1 MNQAL
6 WTAIAAFIVGGAVR
20 AMKGGKEPAGIPKRA
35 LPYIALAF
43 GGISAALDAR
53 VNGVS
58 WETAAASGVTAT
70 ALAVFGHDALRA
82 VPGVTKVL
90 TVAPLLFFISGCTP
104 DARRALLAQGFD
116 TVQCALANMNL
127 PNEQIAVKCAIET
140 ADFDRIMR
148 IVGEARQASAKA
160 AAEAEARGYQ
170 AGARAGGGS
179 RPLCPDGK

>member
-6 WTAIAAFIVGGAVR
+6 WTALAAFVVGGCVR
-20 AMKGGKEPAGIPKRA
+20 AIKSGNAPTGVPKRA
-35 LPYIALAF
+35 LPYVALVF
-43 GGISAALDAR
+43 GAISAALDAR
-53 VNGVS
+53 VNGVD
-58 WETAAASGVTAT
+58 WETAAVSGITAT

-90 TVAPLLFFISGCTP
+90 SVAPLLFFFSACTP

-127 PNEQIAVKCAIET
+127 PNEQIAVKCAIDT

-148 IVGEARQASAKA
+148 IVGDARQANAKA

-170 AGARAGGGS
+170 AGIRVAGSSKPVCPGG
-179 RPLCPDGK
+179 K